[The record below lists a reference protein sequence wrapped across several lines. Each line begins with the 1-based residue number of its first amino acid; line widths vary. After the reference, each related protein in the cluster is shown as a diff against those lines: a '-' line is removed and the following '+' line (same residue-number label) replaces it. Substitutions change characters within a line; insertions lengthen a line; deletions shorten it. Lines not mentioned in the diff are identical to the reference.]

1 MDLND
6 IKMHSPVIEGSDDFD
21 KTQSDNVF
29 ALELQKIIQEEA
41 NNGEHDVLGE
51 AIATVDVELPEL
63 SGSSTPGLVF
73 GHEKLM
79 AVGRSTQSGSDLT
92 VEHILGEMELD
103 NDDDQEFTDRLKSLL
118 CDTDGLKR
126 AYEDELGLDSV
137 SKKKQK
143 SIYETLSPP
152 ESMSPL
158 SDKNEIRA
166 LSCER
171 NDLDKDISL
180 AKRKIN
186 SQKMLKQ
193 VPLPPKLTNEFA
205 MTQVAEMKKR
215 IINTHKLIL
224 NFNFLKDGYARTCNE
239 LRKSVIKL
247 KDSEYDRARLV
258 KENQDLKRLVLEL
271 SKQLNE
277 RH

>member
-1 MDLND
+1 MCIRD
-6 IKMHSPVIEGSDDFD
+6 S
-21 KTQSDNVF
+21 
-29 ALELQKIIQEEA
+29 
-41 NNGEHDVLGE
+41 
-51 AIATVDVELPEL
+51 
-63 SGSSTPGLVF
+63 
-73 GHEKLM
+73 
-79 AVGRSTQSGSDLT
+79 
-92 VEHILGEMELD
+92 
-103 NDDDQEFTDRLKSLL
+103 